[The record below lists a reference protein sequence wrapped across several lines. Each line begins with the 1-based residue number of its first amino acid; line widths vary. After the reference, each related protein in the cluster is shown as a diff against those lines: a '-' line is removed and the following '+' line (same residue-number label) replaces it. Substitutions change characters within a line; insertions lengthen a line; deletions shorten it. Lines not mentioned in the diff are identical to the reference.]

1 MKTTTIGRDTP
12 ILTYQMF
19 RSLAEK
25 NEREVRGPFRT
36 KDDALRDARIR
47 LAAAYKSACGCLRDN
62 HDGSWTRPVAI
73 VQHIGNYE
81 PQYNVTVQLKEVKP

>member
-1 MKTTTIGRDTP
+1 MSYYTIQEDGD
-12 ILTYQMF
+12 
-19 RSLAEK
+19 
-25 NEREVRGPFRT
+25 EREVRGPFRT

>member
-1 MKTTTIGRDTP
+1 MSNLFYTIQEDGD
-12 ILTYQMF
+12 
-19 RSLAEK
+19 
-25 NEREVRGPFRT
+25 EREVRGPFRT

-47 LAAAYKSACGCLRDN
+47 LVAAYIRLVAAYKSACGCLRDN

-81 PQYNVTVQLKEVKP
+81 PQYNVTVQLKEVRP